1 MEPILMILPPRLRSA
16 AEGRAWEELRLRT
29 GHPPSAVRMQT
40 ETPLCAAPVTS
51 DDLRYVLSAASGHS
65 LYAVN
70 DTLREGFLT
79 LRGGHRIGVCGT
91 AVTEN
96 GRVTTLRDITS
107 LSIRRA
113 EERRGIGRRPLLSTL
128 ILGPPGCGKTTL
140 LRDCIR
146 ILSEN
151 GERVSVADERGEL
164 GSFDLGAHTDVLT
177 GCPKKDAVLRLLR
190 TMNPQ
195 WIAADE
201 LTSAGDAF
209 AVTEAAACGVKLL
222 ATAHAESAD
231 DLRRRPV
238 YRALARC
245 GVFEEVFVMRPDHSW
260 KAEKLC
266 SG

>member
-1 MEPILMILPPRLRSA
+1 MEPILSILPPYLRSA
-16 AEGRAWEELRLRT
+16 AEKKTWEELRLRT
-29 GHPPSAVRMQT
+29 GRPPTVLENQT
-40 ETPLCAAPVTS
+40 ETSLCAAPVTA

-70 DTLREGFLT
+70 DTLCEGFLT
-79 LRGGHRIGVCGT
+79 LDGGHRIGVCGT

-96 GRVTTLRDITS
+96 GRVTTMRDISS

-113 EERRGIGRRPLLSTL
+113 AEHRGVGRRPLLSTL

-146 ILSEN
+146 ILSDS
-151 GERVSVADERGEL
+151 GMRVSVADERGEL
-164 GSFDLGAHTDVLT
+164 VGFDLGAHTDVLT
-177 GCPKKDAVLRLLR
+177 GCRKRDSVLRLLR

-201 LTSAGDAF
+201 ITCAEDA
-209 AVTEAAACGVKLL
+209 AALTEASACGVKLL
-222 ATAHAESAD
+222 ATAHAQSTG

-238 YRALARC
+238 YHALAQC
-245 GVFEEVFVMRPDHSW
+245 GVFEEAFVMRPDHSW
-260 KAEKLC
+260 KAEPIC